1 MKFDKSKVYTALNAD
16 KAKAGS
22 KGYFAYNL
30 AALEKTAEAGDGQPY
45 ELAEISGKDESCRFA
60 LKDER
65 GELLYFA
72 LFYLV
77 EEPEEE
83 KYRPYETTDEMIED
97 FRERAKAYGANF
109 FKCPMFN
116 PTIWVKDK
124 KSNSK
129 YLISAFGETNVL
141 IGGKYLS
148 SEMLFED
155 FTYLD
160 GTPCGKK
167 LKKI

>member
-1 MKFDKSKVYTALNAD
+1 MKFQKERMFTAINAD

-22 KGYFAYNL
+22 KGYFADNL
-30 AALEKTAEAGDGQPY
+30 AVLEAKVEQGEILELKKILGKNEDRRFRVSAENASITLEY
-45 ELAEISGKDESCRFA
+45 AF
-60 LKDER
+60 
-65 GELLYFA
+65 
-72 LFYLV
+72 FYLV

>member
-1 MKFDKSKVYTALNAD
+1 MGEEFIPYQATIGVDFTYIENKVKDEEPSEVGKVYTENNV
-16 KAKAGS
+16 
-22 KGYFAYNL
+22 Y
-30 AALEKTAEAGDGQPY
+30 
-45 ELAEISGKDESCRFA
+45 RFSDSNG
-60 LKDER
+60 LD
-65 GELLYFA
+65 YS

-77 EEPEEE
+77 EEPEED

-97 FRERAKAYGANF
+97 FKERAKKHYNANF
-109 FKCPMFN
+109 FKCPMFH
-116 PTIWVKDK
+116 TSIWVKDK

-129 YLISAFGETNVL
+129 YLISVFGKTDV
-141 IGGKYLS
+141 YLS
-148 SEMLFED
+148 SIDEYSLELLFED